1 MVIRKQAI
9 ISWLL
14 DKKNV
19 IDEYSIGA
27 PMTENKIHFGYL
39 YNGMNHLKGT
49 SKQSRLGFAGT
60 INALI

>member
-19 IDEYSIGA
+19 IDEYSIGT
-27 PMTENKIHFGYL
+27 PITENKIHFGYL
-39 YNGMNHLKGT
+39 
-49 SKQSRLGFAGT
+49 
-60 INALI
+60 